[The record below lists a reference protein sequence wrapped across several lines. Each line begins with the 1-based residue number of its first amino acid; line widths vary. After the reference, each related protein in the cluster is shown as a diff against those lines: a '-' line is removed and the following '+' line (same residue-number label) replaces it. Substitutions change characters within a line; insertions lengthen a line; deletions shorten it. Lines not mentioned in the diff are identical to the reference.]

1 MQLFFWSFLFLVSI
15 SRVYLR
21 FFFVSPSLLVSVF
34 GSDTQHRRRDL
45 IPCAR
50 QKRGREGRSFLVFH
64 LLFLLPLLLLLLLF
78 QRRQR
83 ILWMRIQTQQQRF
96 FFSFKHLSPPPQD
109 PNLEYITKREK
120 THFSSNWMQEKKI
133 ARSLHISLP
142 GNSRCPFIREGEKR
156 ERERERCFE
165 DALPPSASLLL
176 SFLSGESF
184 KEKEEILF
192 LLLFL
197 PPPPPP
203 PPQPFFLCEK
213 RDQPTSFFSSS
224 SSSSCSERLK
234 PNRRQWSQIWEQ
246 RGGRGGGASAR
257 EIDDEDKKTI
267 FFPPLPS
274 TCKSDRNLGDALG
287 ISRKKKSI
295 SNSEVG
301 WVMLESHSTFSYA
314 MTFGEYRMN
323 MWEKVGSA
331 NLSGS

>member
-1 MQLFFWSFLFLVSI
+1 MPNGFLLPLLLSGSCLQKRPSFMPIRPHRNLLDPIQMCMTLVQRPRIFFKTYLGNLYATFFLKFFIFSFNLPCLST
-15 SRVYLR
+15 L
-21 FFFVSPSLLVSVF
+21 FFVSPSLLVSVF

-64 LLFLLPLLLLLLLF
+64 LLFLLPLLLLLLF

-83 ILWMRIQTQQQRF
+83 ILWMRSQTQQQRF
-96 FFSFKHLSPPPQD
+96 FFSFKKLYPPPQD

-234 PNRRQWSQIWEQ
+234 PNRRQWSQI
-246 RGGRGGGASAR
+246 
-257 EIDDEDKKTI
+257 
-267 FFPPLPS
+267 
-274 TCKSDRNLGDALG
+274 
-287 ISRKKKSI
+287 
-295 SNSEVG
+295 
-301 WVMLESHSTFSYA
+301 
-314 MTFGEYRMN
+314 
-323 MWEKVGSA
+323 
-331 NLSGS
+331 